1 MDKKTTVDDIIGI
14 VHTDEPTDSV
24 EEVCKLRGRTNER
37 FIVDD
42 AGTLINMV
50 TRDTFDYVSDV
61 VGLLNDY
68 DKENEQLK
76 NMVGYIYEEHKRCVN
91 NYGAKIK
98 EVEKENEQLKQNIEV
113 ILKYCREK
121 GKYAMDMEEIR
132 AHNVLQT
139 IINDWKR

>member
-1 MDKKTTVDDIIGI
+1 MTKKDKVTVDDIIGI

-37 FIVDD
+37 FTMNEDGYIWDNKEPISQETV
-42 AGTLINMV
+42 LI
-50 TRDTFDYVSDV
+50 R
-61 VGLLNDY
+61 LNALHE
-68 DKENEQLK
+68 ENEQLK